1 MSRHDIERQ
10 IRDYLAD
17 NFLFGRSDM
26 LQNDSA
32 LLGNIIDSTGT
43 LELVGFLQRN
53 FKITVEDEDIVPEN
67 LDSISRLV
75 TYVEGKMPPAT

>member
-1 MSRHDIERQ
+1 MSRNEIERQ
-10 IRDYLAD
+10 IRDYLAA
-17 NFLFGRSDM
+17 NYLLGRSDM
-26 LQNDSA
+26 LHGDSA

-53 FKITVEDEDIVPEN
+53 FKITVDDEDIVPEN

-75 TYVEGKMPPAT
+75 AYVEGKIPAGT